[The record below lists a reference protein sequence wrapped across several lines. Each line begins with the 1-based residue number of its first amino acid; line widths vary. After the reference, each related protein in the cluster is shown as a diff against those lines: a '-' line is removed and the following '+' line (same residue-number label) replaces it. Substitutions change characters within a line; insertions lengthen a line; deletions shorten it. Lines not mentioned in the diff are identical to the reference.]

1 MYAGLF
7 SEWNSFYSDSTPI
20 PYPVR
25 IYPMSEF
32 TPVYYTKS
40 IVYEAT
46 LTTNDDL
53 FTYIGLTADNLKDR

>member
-32 TPVYYTKS
+32 IYMGLFVLQCKHRQGDSSNPGNVIETP
-40 IVYEAT
+40 
-46 LTTNDDL
+46 
-53 FTYIGLTADNLKDR
+53 